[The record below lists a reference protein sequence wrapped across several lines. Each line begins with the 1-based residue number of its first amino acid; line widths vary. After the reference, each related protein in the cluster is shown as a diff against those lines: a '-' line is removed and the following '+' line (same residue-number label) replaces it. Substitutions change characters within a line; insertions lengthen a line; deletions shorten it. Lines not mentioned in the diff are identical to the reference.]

1 MSHFS
6 FSLISEIKAQ
16 ASRTIVQIADAL
28 LLHEYPHK
36 ARCTGGYEYGRKRGK
51 RSWTVT
57 ETGKY
62 AGWAKH
68 WSEGKNL
75 DAVGLVQQR
84 TGSSFPEALAWLA
97 SFLGIETD
105 TAPLDPATIR
115 QAQQDREAKERAEQ
129 ARRNRKQKQADSEA
143 RRRAL
148 SFLSNCL
155 PATGTP
161 AERYLTEHRGLT
173 IPEGGWPSCIR
184 WHEKAA
190 CLVAVLSDEAGN
202 ALTGQRISLT
212 RNTAARREGSD
223 GKPEAKRLLKGP
235 RPGLFM
241 RLEALPR
248 PLLPDTIRKPLI
260 LAEGP
265 ETALSLWQA
274 TGAETWA
281 TIGAGGRVPV
291 PGSRL
296 VILARDDD
304 QPGSPADRQA
314 NALKA
319 SLRGQGHIVVDCYP
333 HETRRGD
340 KGDFNDLLQE
350 AGAKAVLAR
359 VVDVLS
365 GLPAP
370 LPPLAKAQEKLQ
382 AVISGWL
389 ATHYGKPDKGRPA
402 SLLLPVGVGIGKS
415 HTARQTAL
423 QHYDSEKGPIIWAVP
438 HHDLAEQAAKDWQEA
453 APGLTVMVW
462 KGRDHEGMCANVEGR
477 KTVSDAGLSVT
488 KHLCRKTNQPC
499 PFAKGCPY
507 LKQLEARADVWIITH
522 AMLPITKPG
531 NILSPSLLIIDED
544 FTPAGLFGLK
554 GSSNGTASLSL
565 PKEFEKE
572 RSDWSG
578 QEITNRASRARCA
591 LELAEHNGA
600 THVTREAIEAY
611 SFRAETMAEGITETG
626 NAISCIEGK
635 CHTLK
640 DIQYWGPTLRSL
652 RHLIGVLK
660 EFSRVLSE
668 GLEASGRIPLSR
680 TEKGGPQYRLRGIRP
695 VHESWKAPT
704 LLLDA
709 TANPDTIRPY
719 FPDVEIARPI
729 RAAAPYAAY
738 VHVQGLT
745 WGKVAQGKACRDWRE
760 GRRDIN
766 RASLERIRL
775 IAWDRFIQHGEGGLV
790 IANKETVESL
800 KQTCLPPG
808 TKAVHFG
815 KLVGLNTYQDVAWV
829 EIFGRPLMVAREAE
843 AWAETISGQPMT
855 KTVPHLTRRNVERQG
870 APGSTRL
877 EYHHPDP
884 LAAGIIRQIIDG
896 SLIQAAGRARAVRR
910 KQARPVIIRLH
921 SDVYPADMPLDH
933 TEEAAPPSPLAQQ
946 MAGEGGAMP
955 ALMSAGDAYTC
966 RPDLWTS
973 PEAAKKAMQRKK
985 PQFLAGYSEFV
996 PKGTKSFN
1004 NISKGECPFGY
1015 KVPTS
1020 PGKQPFLSFRP
1031 VSYRPAGRREKWRQA
1046 LVPSDLSDDT
1056 FRDWL
1061 ADRLAGAIE
1070 LQGDPPVPL
1079 EREDGPIMAPP
1090 PAPACLQELAAVF
1103 DRAISDKEKG
1113 NVPFNGVDMALVGKG
1128 KSPTEMAQC
1137 LAWGFL
1143 SQDLTE
1149 KGEAARRAILESPLA
1164 RRIAPY
1170 LSDSGDS
1177 LSGMSVLEGMKAS
1190 GWQYEKR

>member
-36 ARCTGGYEYGRKRGK
+36 ARCAGGYEYGRKRGK

-75 DAVGLVQQR
+75 DAVGLVQHR

-129 ARRNRKQKQADSEA
+129 TRRNRKQEQADSEA

-190 CLVAVLSDEAGN
+190 CLVAVLSDEAGK

-260 LAEGP
+260 LSEGP

-274 TGAETWA
+274 TGVETWA
-281 TIGAGGRVPV
+281 TIGAGGKVPV
-291 PGSRL
+291 SGARL
-296 VILARDDD
+296 IILARDDD
-304 QPGSPADRQA
+304 QPGSPADKRA
-314 NALKA
+314 DDLKTALQE
-319 SLRGQGHIVVDCYP
+319 QGHIVVDCWP
-333 HETRRGD
+333 HATRQGD
-340 KGDFNDLLQE
+340 KSDFNDLLISEGQQ
-350 AGAKAVLAR
+350 AILDR
-359 VVDVLS
+359 VAASLS

-370 LPPLAKAQEKLQ
+370 RPSLAKAQKELQ
-382 AVISGWL
+382 AIISDWM
-389 ATHYGKPDKGRPA
+389 AKHYGKPSISPA
-402 SLLLPVGVGIGKS
+402 ALLVPVEVGVGKS
-415 HTARQTAL
+415 HTARQMAI

-453 APGLTVMVW
+453 APGLTVTVW
-462 KGRDHEGMCANVEGR
+462 KGRDHEGMCANIEGR

-544 FTPAGLFGLK
+544 FTPTGLFGLK

-611 SFRAETMAEGITETG
+611 SFRAKTMAEGITETG

-719 FPDVEIARPI
+719 FPDVEIAKTI
-729 RAAAPYAAY
+729 RAASPYAKFS
-738 VHVQGLT
+738 HVQNLT
-745 WGKVAQGKACRDWRE
+745 WGKIAQGAACKNWRE
-760 GRRDIN
+760 GQRNIGQ
-766 RASLERIRL
+766 SSIERIRL
-775 IAWDRFIQHGEGGLV
+775 IAWDRYLQHGKGGLI
-790 IANKETVESL
+790 IANKETVGVL
-800 KQTCLPPG
+800 RQTYLPPG
-808 TKAVHFG
+808 TDALHFG
-815 KLVGLNTYQDVAWV
+815 KLVGLNAYQNVAWV
-829 EIFGRPLMVAREAE
+829 EIFGRPLMLAKDAE
-843 AWAETISGQPMT
+843 AWAETITGHPMT
-855 KTVPHLTRRNVERQG
+855 ETVPRLDRRDVER
-870 APGSTRL
+870 PGEPGRTCL

-884 LAAGIIRQIIDG
+884 LAKGIIRQVING
-896 SLIQAAGRARAVRR
+896 GLIQAAGRARAVRR
-910 KQARPVIIRLH
+910 GENSPVIIRLH

-933 TEEAAPPSPLAQQ
+933 IEKATPPSALARQL
-946 MAGEGGAMP
+946 AGEQGTMP
-955 ALMSAGDAYTC
+955 ALMSARDAYIC
-966 RPDLWTS
+966 RPDLWLS
-973 PEAAKKAMQRKK
+973 HEAAKKDMQRKK
-985 PQFLAGYSEFV
+985 AQFCAASSDFV
-996 PKGTKSFN
+996 PKGTNPFN
-1004 NISKGECPFGY
+1004 NISKEECPFGY
-1015 KVPTS
+1015 KLPTA
-1020 PGKQPFLSFRP
+1020 PEKLPFLPIRS
-1031 VSYRPAGRREKWRQA
+1031 VSYRPAGSQEKWRQS
-1046 LVPSDLSDDT
+1046 LVPSDWSDDA

-1061 ADRLAGAIE
+1061 TDRLKVPME
-1070 LQGDPPVPL
+1070 LQGDPP
-1079 EREDGPIMAPP
+1079 PIPTRADMPITAPP
-1090 PAPACLQELAAVF
+1090 PAPASLQELVTVF

-1177 LSGMSVLEGMKAS
+1177 LSGMAVLEGMKVS
-1190 GWQYEKR
+1190 GWRP